1 MAWFSKPKYT
11 VLASKNKDSDQKEV
25 WTKCD
30 SCGGVV
36 YNKDWASNLKVCPN
50 CGFHQKLN
58 VRERVDLLCDEN
70 SFIEHDHNIRSKD
83 PLEFVDSKGPYNAK
97 LTATENRT
105 GSIEA
110 IVCGTAKIHDNTVEL
125 AVMDFSFLGGS
136 MGTVVGEKICRSID
150 RSLKNKTPLI
160 IVSCSG
166 GARMHEGI
174 LSLMQMAKT
183 SAWLAKM
190 DSEGLPFISLITHPT
205 TGGVTASYASLGDI
219 IIAEPGALIGFAGP
233 RVIEQTI
240 RQKLPDGFQQSEF
253 LLEHGFIDIIVER
266 KNLKSKIA
274 EFLQFFNN

>member
-1 MAWFSKPKYT
+1 M
-11 VLASKNKDSDQKEV
+11 
-25 WTKCD
+25 
-30 SCGGVV
+30 
-36 YNKDWASNLKVCPN
+36 LKAVT
-50 CGFHQKLN
+50 
-58 VRERVDLLCDEN
+58 D
-70 SFIEHDHNIRSKD
+70 
-83 PLEFVDSKGPYNAK
+83 VDSKGPYNAK

-253 LLEHGFIDIIVER
+253 LLDHGFVDIIVER